1 MIKNFNTQE
10 ERNAYIPDNTES
22 TLMHVEET
30 NEVSVNGV
38 NVVLTK
44 SPEVGDVV
52 YLDESGNTV
61 FVKGLTRS
69 EIPASWTLV
78 GFVFNR
84 RGNEVKIIDKNID
97 GTRQWLSCWQYAITA
112 ISSTDITFYLRMKG
126 DYATFVTIN
135 VSLTSAAINATT
147 VAEINAA
154 LEAAGNAGNIGY
166 ANHGYWAYLA
176 DDNNM
181 PSDAGTR
188 IVVQCDFCADY
199 RQYMINDGS
208 HVISGCTM
216 ALVVWE
222 DMPANANYWK
232 ANGATTNYAGY
243 MNKEKFKSYY
253 AVNGRTPTA
262 QEPLQVTGNTTPVKL
277 ADFNSNA
284 FCADIRAAYGTYEKY
299 IEVCFATMY
308 PQKYGVF
315 SLMDAKEMTAKYG
328 KSYTLKKN
336 GDVLYKFPAIHYGT
350 TVGYGTGGL
359 AQGNWWL
366 TDVTDGMELYEDET
380 YNILRASQESAG
392 AAKIVNNA
400 GRWLA
405 RRYNVYIAWVFGGG
419 YGTLS
424 STNVNIAF
432 RVAAVTLLKIKS

>member
-97 GTRQWLSCWQYAITA
+97 LTRQWLACWQYAITA

-126 DYATFVTIN
+126 DYANFVTIN

-176 DDNNM
+176 DDNNK
-181 PSDAGTR
+181 PSDTGTR
-188 IVVQCDFCADY
+188 IVVQCDFNGDY
-199 RQYMINDGS
+199 RQYLINDAT

-222 DMPANANYWK
+222 DMPSNSAYWK
-232 ANGATTNYAGY
+232 ANGITTNYGGY
-243 MNKEKFKSYY
+243 MNKEKFMSYY
-253 AVNGRTPTA
+253 AISGRTPTA
-262 QEPLQVTGNTTPVKL
+262 QEPLQVTGNTGPVKL
-277 ADFNSNA
+277 VDFNTNA

-299 IEVCFATMY
+299 IEICFATMY

-315 SLMDAKEMTAKYG
+315 SLMDAKSMTEKYG

-336 GDVLYKFPAIHYGT
+336 GDVLYKFPAIYYGT
-350 TVGYGTGGL
+350 TVGYGNGEL

-366 TDVTDGMELYEDET
+366 TDITDGMELYEDET
-380 YNILRASQESAG
+380 CNILRASQESAG
-392 AAKIVNNA
+392 ASKIVNNA
-400 GRWLA
+400 YRWLC
-405 RRYNVYIAWVFGGG
+405 RRYSVGYAWYFSGNS
-419 YGTLS
+419 GTLNS
-424 STNVNIAF
+424 SYVSAAY
-432 RVAAVTLLKIKS
+432 RVAAVTLLTIKP